1 MVVRINDL
9 IINGIKAKNDVLGVD
24 FFTFADLSNYV
35 ESVINSSDLELTLDF
50 DDVDYFPEIIETEI
64 GYEIGDI
71 KSFYKSYMED
81 SDNKK
86 KSSLLL
92 EPELLNKS
100 VFADS
105 GFMVC
110 NNNGRLQVVCDNNV
124 ESLLGKTNLTA
135 DKVKQ
140 LINTYL
146 SDIYSLYKEEK
157 SNSKVYIG
165 NASFRKMPA
174 DHYFLIKRDR
184 LVSDC
189 YLLFRVMD
197 SYESEDELIPYI
209 KAEVQGTIRKE
220 LEERYDSYDY
230 LFSNKNVIPFNNNDL
245 LGDNLL
251 TLDSF
256 VDREKVTS
264 NILNCNRS
272 KHEKKI

>member
-1 MVVRINDL
+1 MVVGINDL
-9 IINGIKAKNDVLGVD
+9 IINGIKAKHDVLGVD

-35 ESVINSSDLELTLDF
+35 ECIINSSALELMLDF

-64 GYEIGDI
+64 GYEIEDI
-71 KSFYKSYMED
+71 KSFYKSYIED
-81 SDNKK
+81 NDNKK

-92 EPELLNKS
+92 DPELLNSS
-100 VFADS
+100 VFVDN

-110 NNNGRLQVVCDNNV
+110 NNNGRLQAVGDNI
-124 ESLLGKTNLTA
+124 ESIIGKSNLTA

-140 LINTYL
+140 LVNTYL
-146 SDIYSLYKEEK
+146 SDIYTLYEEEK
-157 SNSKVYIG
+157 SNSKVFVG
-165 NASFRKMPA
+165 SASFRKMAA

-189 YLLFRVMD
+189 YLLFRIMD

-209 KAEVQGTIRKE
+209 KSEVQDSIRKE
-220 LEERYDSYDY
+220 LDERYDSYNY
-230 LFSNKNVIPFNNNDL
+230 LFSNKNAIPFRKSDL

-256 VDREKVTS
+256 VNRDKVTS